1 MVADM
6 AINDNDGWLESGH
19 EWVGQ
24 QVLRMFPSVGP
35 STGKITKYLPADEEA
50 GDGALF
56 HVVHDADGDQ
66 EDLEEEEAHLAIE
79 AHREQAEAGGTV
91 STELEQPKYH
101 NMFEQKRLRVAV
113 HQLGV
118 AGLRGELLD
127 LEEGCAC
134 APHVHCMCT
143 ACAPHAHR
151 MCTAR
156 APHMHCACHGA
167 HYPRAAG
174 SRTGCA
180 ARTAAGTGPTV
191 DGRCG

>member
-66 EDLEEEEAHLAIE
+66 EDLEEEEARLAIE

-101 NMFEQKRLRVAV
+101 NMFEQKRMRVAV

-127 LEEGCAC
+127 FEEGCVC
-134 APHVHCMCT
+134 APHGMCT
-143 ACAPHAHR
+143 ARDGACALHVMG

-156 APHMHCACHGA
+156 AM
-167 HYPRAAG
+167 
-174 SRTGCA
+174 
-180 ARTAAGTGPTV
+180 ARTSHA
-191 DGRCG
+191 

>member
-1 MVADM
+1 M

-24 QVLRMFPSVGP
+24 QVLRIFPSVGP
-35 STGKITKYLPADEEA
+35 STGKITKYLPADEET

-66 EDLEEEEAHLAIE
+66 EDLEEEEARLAIE

-101 NMFEQKRLRVAV
+101 NMFEQKRMRVAV

-127 LEEGCAC
+127 FEEGCVC
-134 APHVHCMCT
+134 APHG
-143 ACAPHAHR
+143 

-156 APHMHCACHGA
+156 GGHVHCTCYGA
-167 HYPRAAG
+167 HLSRVSVAAG
-174 SRTGCA
+174 SRMGCA
-180 ARTAAGTGPTV
+180 VRTAAGTGLTAG
-191 DGRCG
+191 GRCG

>member
-127 LEEGCAC
+127 LEEGCAR
-134 APHVHCMCT
+134 APHVMG
-143 ACAPHAHR
+143 
-151 MCTAR
+151 TAR
-156 APHMHCACHGA
+156 DGHVHCACHGA
-167 HYPRAAG
+167 HHSRVGGVAG
-174 SRTGCA
+174 SRMGCA